1 MLGEH
6 PDPVR
11 LQKYLSQKG
20 ICSRRQAEDYIRA
33 GRLSVNGQK
42 SQLGDRVSPGDMIM
56 LDDTVLDLPEEV
68 PRVVLAF
75 NKPKG
80 VEVTLSPSAEGNKT
94 LLDFDFGPQ
103 RVFPIGRLDKES
115 HGLLLLTNDGEL
127 ANQMMHPSFEK
138 TKEYIVRLNKNIV
151 QKDVATFESGL
162 KINGKMTAPCQVE
175 TLPGN
180 KVRIILKEGRNRQIR
195 RMCGALG
202 YEVLDLKRVRFGDV
216 ELGELG
222 VEKFTRVGGE

>member
-6 PDPVR
+6 PESVR

-20 ICSRRQAEDYIRA
+20 ICSRREAENYIRA
-33 GRLSVNGQK
+33 GRLKIENKVAT
-42 SQLGDRVSPGDMIM
+42 LGDRIESGQSVY
-56 LDDTVLDLPEEV
+56 LDNQLVAVPEVV

-80 VEVTLSPSAEGNKT
+80 VEVTLSPSPEGNKT

-115 HGLLLLTNDGEL
+115 HGLLLLTNDGDL
-127 ANQMMHPSFEK
+127 ANEMMHPRFEK
-138 TKEYIVRLNKNIV
+138 TKEYIIKLNKNIV
-151 QKDVATFESGL
+151 HKDMEKLESGIHL
-162 KINGKMTAPCQVE
+162 GKKKTAPCKIK
-175 TLPGN
+175 TLEN
-180 KVRIILKEGRNRQIR
+180 NAICITLREGRNRQIR

-202 YEVLDLKRVRFGDV
+202 YEVLDLQRVRFGDV
-216 ELGELG
+216 DLGDL
-222 VEKFTRVGGE
+222 KIGEWRNY